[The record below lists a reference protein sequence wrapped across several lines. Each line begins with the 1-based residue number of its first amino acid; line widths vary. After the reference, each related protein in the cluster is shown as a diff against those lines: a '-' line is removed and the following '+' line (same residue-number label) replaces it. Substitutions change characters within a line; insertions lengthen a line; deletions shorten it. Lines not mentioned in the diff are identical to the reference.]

1 MGVPVHLE
9 VLHAAQRLC
18 RERGR
23 WTFVAEDIVRALPHL
38 NENSVRTHVSSRC
51 CINAPAHHGRR
62 WPYFRRLSRGRYEIA
77 PAHRN
82 RRAPPSETA
91 QVAESAPRYGRAR
104 PRPVR
109 DTIHAVLTQDEH
121 HYVAECLEIAV
132 VTQGR
137 TADEVLANLLEAI
150 ALHLEGED
158 LRSLGLAAAP
168 RLLVS
173 LEIPVRLDASEA

>member
-1 MGVPVHLE
+1 MPIHLE

-23 WTFVAEDIVRALPHL
+23 WTFVAEDLVRALPHL

-62 WPYFRRLSRGRYEIA
+62 WPYFRRLSRGRYEIV
-77 PAHRN
+77 PAHRT
-82 RRAPPSETA
+82 RWAGPDETA
-91 QVAESAPRYGRAR
+91 QVAESAPRYGRVH

-109 DTIHAVLTQDEH
+109 DTIHAFLMQDGR

-137 TADEVLANLLEAI
+137 TADEVLANLQEAI

-173 LEIPVRLDASEA
+173 FEMSVRLDAAEA

>member
-1 MGVPVHLE
+1 MPVHLE
-9 VLHAAQRLC
+9 VLRAAMRLC
-18 RERGR
+18 RERRR

-77 PAHRN
+77 PAHRSH
-82 RRAPPSETA
+82 RAATNESA
-91 QVAESAPRYGRAR
+91 QVAESAPRYGRVR
-104 PRPVR
+104 QRPVR
-109 DTIHAVLTQDEH
+109 DTIHAVLTQDGRD
-121 HYVAECLEIAV
+121 YVAECLEIAV

-137 TADEVLANLLEAI
+137 TADEVLANLQEAI

-173 LEIPVRLDASEA
+173 FEMPVRLDAAEA